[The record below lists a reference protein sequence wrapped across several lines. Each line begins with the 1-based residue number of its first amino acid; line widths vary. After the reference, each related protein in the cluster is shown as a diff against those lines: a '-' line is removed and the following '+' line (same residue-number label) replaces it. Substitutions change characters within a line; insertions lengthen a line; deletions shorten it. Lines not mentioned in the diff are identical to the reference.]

1 MKRTLILSACALVL
15 AACATKYPEP
25 MSGDRA
31 RIRMVKT
38 GQSASTSFHTFS
50 DMPAGDCIKQGVE
63 LGEQRI
69 ALFDNPLVRYN
80 ASLRIPGND
89 ARASKR
95 FSEAYIQAGKPF
107 LLDAFVIGA
116 NVQNSY
122 QCRVAALWSPESGAD
137 YEAVLHWT
145 GGACQLTVSKVET
158 GGPDGTAI
166 KRPVDAKFLR
176 TCEAPR
182 K

>member
-1 MKRTLILSACALVL
+1 MRTLILSACALVL
-15 AACATKYPEP
+15 TACVTRYPEP
-25 MSGDRA
+25 TSGDRA

-38 GQSASTSFHTFS
+38 GPSASTSFHTFS
-50 DMPAGDCIKQGVE
+50 NMPAGDCIKQGVE

-69 ALFDNPLVRYN
+69 ALFDNPLVHYN
-80 ASLRIPGND
+80 ASLGIPGND
-89 ARASKR
+89 AQASQR
-95 FSEAYIQAGKPF
+95 FSEAYIHAGRPF

-145 GGACQLTVSKVET
+145 GSACQLTVSKVEA
-158 GGPDGTAI
+158 GGPDGVAL
-166 KRPVDAKFLR
+166 KRPVDARFLK
-176 TCEAPR
+176 TCEAPG